1 MQTITCRVDKN
12 KVLAVCIA
20 NMYSTAYINIYIYI
34 SIYINI
40 SQYISIHNEKECMS
54 LYIICITES
63 LCCTEIH
70 TTL

>member
-1 MQTITCRVDKN
+1 MDKN
-12 KVLAVCIA
+12 KVLAVCVANICIA
-20 NMYSTAYINIYIYI
+20 QPISTYIYI

-40 SQYISIHNEKECMS
+40 SQYISIHNNEKECMS
-54 LYIICITES
+54 IYTICITES